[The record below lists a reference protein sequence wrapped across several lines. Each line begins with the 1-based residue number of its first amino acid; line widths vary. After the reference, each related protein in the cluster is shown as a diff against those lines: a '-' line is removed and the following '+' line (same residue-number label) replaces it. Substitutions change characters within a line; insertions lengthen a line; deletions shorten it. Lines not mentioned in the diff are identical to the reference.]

1 MVIIEKENIAQV
13 PVLHVVKKEKR
24 EERLPLIL
32 FIHGFTSAKEHN
44 LHFGYLLAEAG
55 YRVILPDAL
64 HHGEREQALTEI
76 QRQLAFW
83 KIVTRTIAEIR
94 QIKEELE
101 LRKLIQ
107 PDRVGLAGTSMGGIV
122 TFGAL
127 AVYPW
132 IKAAVSLMGSPMY
145 EAFFD
150 SLMEA
155 GKKMGV
161 TIPLSDEQLERE
173 KARLMKYDLSK
184 QPEKLAGRPL
194 LIWHGKCDQVVP
206 YSYTYEF
213 YEQIKPLYQGKE
225 ENLKFISDDTAGHKV
240 TREAFLE
247 TVKWFTK
254 HV

>member
-1 MVIIEKENIAQV
+1 MVIIEKETVAQV
-13 PVLHVVKKEKR
+13 PVLHVVKEGKK

-64 HHGEREQALTEI
+64 HHGERDLSLSDREL
-76 QRQLAFW
+76 QLAFW
-83 KIVTRTIAEIR
+83 NIVTRTITEIKK
-94 QIKEELE
+94 IKEELE
-101 LRKLIQ
+101 LRNLIQ

-132 IKAAVSLMGSPMY
+132 IKAAVSLMGCPAY
-145 EAFFD
+145 EMFFD
-150 SLMEA
+150 ELIKTA
-155 GKKMGV
+155 KKMGITV
-161 TIPLSDEQLERE
+161 PLTDEQLQWE
-173 KARLMKYDLSK
+173 KEKLMKYDLSK

-247 TVKWFTK
+247 AVTWFTK